1 MPNPW
6 VLLLMLVPLSLFYM
20 YLFFIIIVEAVER
33 VGKSIL
39 DVMWR
44 KADDGLGGEG
54 VTCLLGLQFN
64 HRVDI
69 IIGYGHP
76 FSKVVGMVGLQ
87 LCNILMVPSFYVVY
101 AFMACFGTWVMS
113 NFHGY
118 VWILLSLTCRAL
130 VDMVPDS

>member
-64 HRVDI
+64 YRVDI

-76 FSKVVGMVGLQ
+76 FSK
-87 LCNILMVPSFYVVY
+87 
-101 AFMACFGTWVMS
+101 
-113 NFHGY
+113 
-118 VWILLSLTCRAL
+118 LLGW
-130 VDMVPDS
+130 